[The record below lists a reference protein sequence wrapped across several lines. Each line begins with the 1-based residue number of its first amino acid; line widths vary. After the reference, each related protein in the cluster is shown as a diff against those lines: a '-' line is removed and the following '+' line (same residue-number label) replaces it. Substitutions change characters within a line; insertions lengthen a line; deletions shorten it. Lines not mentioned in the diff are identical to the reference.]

1 MKQKELQIQLTL
13 EKDNKQLLCYKNYII
28 SIKLLTFPES
38 SINLS
43 NNNLELDF
51 YDNKTFKRVL
61 TLKSERKEFPIEV
74 KENKISENINK
85 INYGNFKLFNSNHKL
100 YLFGYTEHTFN
111 CVLSKSSALGIFEL
125 NINEKKLEKKISFFD
140 YVNFI
145 DNEKDNKIYFLL
157 NEGIMI
163 YELSTNNKVK
173 IKFNYPGAYKK
184 LILVDDYILILSM
197 DIFLSKYNHKLYASI
212 FDKNLRPLRINDNNT
227 IILSNYFEYNYNTKD
242 YFTPVSE
249 NLFLLETDNNNINI
263 GEFRIK
269 GKEKLLRSC
278 KEIKVEYE
286 EIEFEEY
293 EFNSNYEEGKTKLLN
308 VNINEGDEELIDYI
322 YKQHKLSIKEEEKL
336 NSYPYF
342 NFSVLNN
349 DLLGIVGKNV
359 YIYNIS
365 SLTPI
370 IKLELPFNAFE
381 QKLSIIKYREEN
393 DKYKLYLGN
402 NKRMILLSYS

>member
-1 MKQKELQIQLTL
+1 M
-13 EKDNKQLLCYKNYII
+13 
-28 SIKLLTFPES
+28 
-38 SINLS
+38 
-43 NNNLELDF
+43 
-51 YDNKTFKRVL
+51 
-61 TLKSERKEFPIEV
+61 
-74 KENKISENINK
+74 
-85 INYGNFKLFNSNHKL
+85 
-100 YLFGYTEHTFN
+100 
-111 CVLSKSSALGIFEL
+111 

-163 YELSTNNKVK
+163 YELSTNNKVE

-308 VNINEGDEELIDYI
+308 DNINEGDEELIDYI

-336 NSYPYF
+336 NRYPYY

-381 QKLSIIKYREEN
+381 QKLSIIKYQEEN

-402 NKRMILLSYS
+402 NKRMILLSSS

>member
-1 MKQKELQIQLTL
+1 
-13 EKDNKQLLCYKNYII
+13 
-28 SIKLLTFPES
+28 
-38 SINLS
+38 
-43 NNNLELDF
+43 
-51 YDNKTFKRVL
+51 
-61 TLKSERKEFPIEV
+61 
-74 KENKISENINK
+74 
-85 INYGNFKLFNSNHKL
+85 
-100 YLFGYTEHTFN
+100 
-111 CVLSKSSALGIFEL
+111 
-125 NINEKKLEKKISFFD
+125 
-140 YVNFI
+140 
-145 DNEKDNKIYFLL
+145 
-157 NEGIMI
+157 MI
-163 YELSTNNKVK
+163 YELSTNNKVE

-227 IILSNYFEYNYNTKD
+227 IILINYFEYNYNTKD

-293 EFNSNYEEGKTKLLN
+293 EFNSNDKEGKTKLLN
-308 VNINEGDEELIDYI
+308 DKINEGDEELIDYI

-381 QKLSIIKYREEN
+381 QKLSIIKYQEEN

-402 NKRMILLSYS
+402 NKRMILLSSS